1 MPLQNGLYKIEFQTQ
16 LGAGAGVVIL
26 HDGQLR
32 GGDSMIYYVGT
43 YKQEGDEF
51 SAEVR
56 TDAHSHPPD
65 ITPVFGRE
73 RVNITIKGTIQ
84 GTSAHL
90 TGSAA
95 EAPGVS
101 FSAALTRLGD

>member
-16 LGAGAGVVIL
+16 LGAGSGVVIL

-43 YKQEGDEF
+43 YKQDGDEF

-56 TDAHSHPPD
+56 TDAHRHPMQD
-65 ITPVFGRE
+65 GGDKRDQ
-73 RVNITIKGTIQ
+73 K
-84 GTSAHL
+84 TS
-90 TGSAA
+90 
-95 EAPGVS
+95 
-101 FSAALTRLGD
+101 DKI